1 MTDKKNI
8 LVIDDEMAV
17 RRSFELSLE
26 DSGYNVV
33 TVDSGEKGVLEFQ
46 KNPYQLVFLDLKM
59 PEMTGVETLKKLR
72 GFSLT
77 VPIYIV
83 TAFHKEF
90 LNELDSVRKLGLEF
104 QLVCKPIGCPEIQ
117 ALAQS
122 VLEQP
127 ICFESFQKKNPEE
140 KKYQLKLYLAGITP
154 KTEEIVNRF
163 KQYCATRLENP
174 YELEVIDVL
183 ATPELAKQEKIL
195 ATPMASKE
203 TPEKILRVL
212 LDFANEEKMLLGVCL
227 LLEK

>member
-104 QLVCKPIGCPEIQ
+104 QLVCKPIGYPEIQ

-127 ICFESFQKKNPEE
+127 ICFECFQKKNPEE
-140 KKYQLKLYLAGITP
+140 TK
-154 KTEEIVNRF
+154 
-163 KQYCATRLENP
+163 
-174 YELEVIDVL
+174 
-183 ATPELAKQEKIL
+183 
-195 ATPMASKE
+195 
-203 TPEKILRVL
+203 
-212 LDFANEEKMLLGVCL
+212 
-227 LLEK
+227 